1 MIYLLSEGIG
11 QYLIE
16 KYEGETCTYVVS
28 NIDFI
33 EYGIDEIL
41 FTPSK
46 YLCYNKLYSWVE
58 DIEDNSTIKSEY
70 TFYSIDFNET
80 TRKFTPYILV
90 SHNGFI
96 KFTKKRFIN
105 PPYNKT
111 HITTD
116 LEQHNLMLNTL
127 IKGGYTYEQLN
138 AKNSY

>member
-1 MIYLLSEGIG
+1 MIYLLAEGIG
-11 QYLIE
+11 QYLIQ

-28 NIDFI
+28 DNDFM

-58 DIEDNSTIKSEY
+58 DIEDNRTIKSEY
-70 TFYSIDFNET
+70 TFYSIDFNEK

-90 SHNGFI
+90 SSNGFI
-96 KFTKKRFIN
+96 KFTSKRFSGLT
-105 PPYNKT
+105 YNRT

-116 LEQHNLMLNTL
+116 LEQHNLMLDTL
-127 IKGGYTYEQLN
+127 IKGGFTYEQLN
-138 AKNSY
+138 ADGAN